1 MELPFDRM
9 INKQHESRS
18 MFVLLQR
25 LKSSAA
31 SWEALTGHFYFC
43 TLGIVDRIIARPP
56 LALPGNRSQFS
67 PDLNLSN
74 LFHTQSNLPKFLTSH
89 LEAQS
94 YVRIPKATGKESN
107 SPSLFKVVHYI
118 AKFGENIPNWVPAQ
132 CLHLIMPAWC
142 PDLRSA
148 SVVRPKCV
156 CRRHIGIFSFQADI
170 GEGVPGVYA
179 LGHDGPTNDYS
190 F

>member
-1 MELPFDRM
+1 MPCQTYCYSYCYASPESERACLSEVIDLAITGWWASVELPFDRM

-94 YVRIPKATGKESN
+94 YVRIPKATGIESN

-118 AKFGENIPNWVPAQ
+118 AMCTTVKFGENIPNCV
-132 CLHLIMPAWC
+132 
-142 PDLRSA
+142 RA
-148 SVVRPKCV
+148 SSMFASY
-156 CRRHIGIFSFQADI
+156 HAGLMS
-170 GEGVPGVYA
+170 
-179 LGHDGPTNDYS
+179 
-190 F
+190 